1 MVVWNSHV
9 AANYY
14 HQLGRW
20 WCNML
25 VSYVYRFNLTV
36 HNSRTKLHSFSKGHR
51 RMELPCCRKLLSQ
64 TRALQRKHVRVVV
77 YFLFLLIIQM
87 IDGRF
92 RPRVESGIQFVRN
105 RRIGF

>member
-20 WCNML
+20 WRNML

-36 HNSRTKLHSFSKGHR
+36 HNLRTKLHHFSKEPTYGIR
-51 RMELPCCRKLLSQ
+51 FADLASSIPFGDFVSRISA
-64 TRALQRKHVRVVV
+64 ALQFANKHHLGHKLR
-77 YFLFLLIIQM
+77 
-87 IDGRF
+87 
-92 RPRVESGIQFVRN
+92 RN
-105 RRIGF
+105 HGSFHG